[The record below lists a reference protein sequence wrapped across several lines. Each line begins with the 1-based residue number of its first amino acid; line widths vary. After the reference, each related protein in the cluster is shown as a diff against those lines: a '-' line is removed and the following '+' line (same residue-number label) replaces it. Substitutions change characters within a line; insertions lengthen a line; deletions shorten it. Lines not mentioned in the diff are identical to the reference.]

1 MEQCISAKRFIT
13 LSLVSCF
20 SESTLLSSESVLT
33 VEVVMPVARAE
44 STSLRYR
51 EAGEAKDLDAL
62 IATLAPD
69 VVFHS
74 PLSARARFAGH
85 RQMREL
91 FGVALNVLGGLRYHT
106 DVGDERTR
114 MLASSAHLNGQELE
128 ESTLLR
134 LNDEALIAEIT
145 MWIRPLPALTAV
157 MAALGPGLA
166 QAAGKPVLSALVGA
180 AVKPL
185 ILMTRVGDRTLVPLL
200 DKPSG

>member
-1 MEQCISAKRFIT
+1 
-13 LSLVSCF
+13 
-20 SESTLLSSESVLT
+20 
-33 VEVVMPVARAE
+33 MPVARAE